1 MGPFMI
7 IAVKQVWVR
16 FYFEVNKC
24 LLKIDL
30 QKLMLKS
37 LDGGGICI
45 CIPSWGSMFIIRLN
59 LLKIGCA
66 NLALRTSQLVL
77 GRLVLLR

>member
-1 MGPFMI
+1 MI
-7 IAVKQVWVR
+7 IAAKQVWVR

-37 LDGGGICI
+37 LDGGGICT

-59 LLKIGCA
+59 LLRIGCA
-66 NLALRTSQLVL
+66 NFGFRSLQLGVGKLVL
-77 GRLVLLR
+77 WR